1 MLIQSVDRA
10 ADIIS
15 LFSSSRTFL
24 GITEIASALK
34 LNKGT
39 VWGLVTTL
47 EKRGFLQQDQ
57 STRKYTIGPKLYE
70 LGMVYVACLEINSK
84 ASRLAHRLASR
95 TGLNARIG
103 IWEEGTVL
111 ITLLALPRAEDSMSH
126 QIGPRT
132 PAYCSG
138 VGKALLA
145 YLSPDELKT
154 YLKNTPLIRH
164 TPTTLVSPE
173 KLLKDLKKTRER
185 GYAIG
190 RGEMIPGVAA
200 LGAPVFGRRQ
210 ELAGAISISGSPHA
224 VLGDRLEKLA
234 DELVRTAAEIS
245 REMGYYLQAG
255 GDNPQNELT
264 YARNAY

>member
-57 STRKYTIGPKLYE
+57 GTRKYTIGPKLYE
-70 LGMVYVACLEINSK
+70 LGMVYIAGLEINSK
-84 ASRLAHRLASR
+84 ASRPAHRLASR

-103 IWEEGTVL
+103 IWEHGAVL
-111 ITLLALPRAEDSMSH
+111 ITLLALPKAEDSMSH

-145 YLSPDELKT
+145 YLEPRELKS
-154 YLKNTPLIRH
+154 YLKDEPLDRH
-164 TPTTLVSPE
+164 TVTTIVSPE

-185 GYAIG
+185 GYSIA
-190 RGEMIPGVAA
+190 REEMIPGVAA
-200 LGAPVFGRRQ
+200 LGAPIFRRTQ
-210 ELAGAISISGSPHA
+210 ELAGAISISGSPET
-224 VLGDRLEKLA
+224 VLGERMEKFA
-234 DELVRTAAEIS
+234 DEVVRTAAEIS

-255 GDNPQNELT
+255 
-264 YARNAY
+264 